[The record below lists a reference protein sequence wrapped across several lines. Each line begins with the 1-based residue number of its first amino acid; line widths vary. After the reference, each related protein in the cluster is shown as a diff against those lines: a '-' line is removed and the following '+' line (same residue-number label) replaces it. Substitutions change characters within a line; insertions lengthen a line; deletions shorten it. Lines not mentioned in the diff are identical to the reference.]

1 LDRPCVADQL
11 FSVAMSTPKAR
22 PAADIQSLF
31 RYTHWANDRVLS
43 TMQAADAVP
52 ERAVE
57 LLSHLL
63 RAQDVW
69 FGRVQGTEHA
79 HLDLWVQEDLLAC
92 ADRLATSSERWQT
105 VLDERASGGLDQPI
119 AYTNSAGTAYET
131 PLRDLLSHVVN
142 HGTHH
147 RAQIALLLR
156 EADVAPPAT
165 DYIFFVREE

>member
-1 LDRPCVADQL
+1 M
-11 FSVAMSTPKAR
+11 SVPQAPT
-22 PAADIQSLF
+22 AADFQSLF
-31 RYTHWANDRVLS
+31 RYTHWANDRILD

-57 LLSHLL
+57 LFSHLL
-63 RAQDVW
+63 RTQDVW
-69 FGRVQGTEHA
+69 FGRVQDTH
-79 HLDLWVQEDLLAC
+79 HTDLDFWVEEDLSAC
-92 ADRLATSSERWQT
+92 ADRLAASTQRWKT
-105 VLDERASGGLDQPI
+105 VLDERGPDGLDQPI
-119 AYTNSAGTAYET
+119 AYTNSKGTAFET

-165 DYIFFVREE
+165 DYIFYVRER